1 MQEVMIRLQEENNG
15 RKQRKIMMDTLHESP
30 KRVDRVDSL
39 IRHTEKDD
47 RCKMRKGE
55 DFEEGI

>member
-1 MQEVMIRLQEENNG
+1 MTNMNPYLPFASEILEV
-15 RKQRKIMMDTLHESP
+15 
-30 KRVDRVDSL
+30 